1 MDIIQGSQPPPRQAP
16 RWIFAAVG
24 LLGLAGV
31 SLAVGSVGYGNHHT
45 PAGHQGYL
53 RTQPFVT
60 AAEFV
65 GVQSGPTSTGMVWRQ
80 EVVNIDM
87 RARTFPED
95 MKILTAERLELHF
108 TAHARIRLRA
118 DSVKSLVEDYGGAN
132 WYEANVQQQFRS
144 IVRGKVQSLEAF
156 DVKSKMGSIA
166 DDALA
171 ELKERYEGTPVEFL
185 SVNIGNIDYPT
196 VVVQSVVRKFVT
208 NEDNERKD
216 IELEI
221 AQRQIDIGIA
231 EAQGVA
237 DAQRVIRTSLDP
249 MFLQYEALKAVEELA
264 ESPNTTF
271 VIMPTGENSAPL
283 ILDLKE

>member
-1 MDIIQGSQPPPRQAP
+1 MEIIQGQPRRPPK
-16 RWIFAAVG
+16 WLFAAVG
-24 LLGLAGV
+24 LLGLGGV

-45 PAGHQGYL
+45 PAGHQGYV
-53 RTQPFVT
+53 RTNPFVT

-65 GVQSGPTSTGMVWRQ
+65 GIQTGPTSTGLVWRQ
-80 EVVNIDM
+80 QVVNIDI
-87 RARTFPED
+87 RARTFSED

-108 TAHARIRLRA
+108 TAHARIQLRA
-118 DSVKSLVEDYGGAN
+118 DSVKSLVEDYGGEN

-144 IVRGKVQSLEAF
+144 IVRSKVQSLEAF
-156 DVKSKMGSIA
+156 DVKSKMASIA
-166 DDALA
+166 EDTLA
-171 ELKERYEGTPVEFL
+171 ELQSRYAGTPVEFL
-185 SVNIGNIDYPT
+185 SVNIGNIQYPQ

-237 DAQRVIRTSLDP
+237 DSQRVIRTSLDP

-271 VIMPTGENSAPL
+271 VIMPTGEGGGAPL

>member
-1 MDIIQGSQPPPRQAP
+1 MEIIQGNVRQPP
-16 RWIFAAVG
+16 RWLFAGVA
-24 LLGLAGV
+24 LLGLVGLGIAG
-31 SLAVGSVGYGNHHT
+31 ASVGYGNHHT
-45 PAGHQGYL
+45 PAGYQGYI

-65 GVQSGPTSTGMVWRQ
+65 GVQSGPTSTGLVWRQ
-80 EVVNIDM
+80 QVVNIDM
-87 RARTFPED
+87 RARTFSED

-118 DSVKSLVEDYGGAN
+118 DSVKSLVEDYGGED

-144 IVRGKVQSLEAF
+144 IVRSKVQSLEAF
-156 DVKSKMGSIA
+156 DVKSQMSSIA
-166 DDALA
+166 ADTVA
-171 ELKERYEGTPVEFL
+171 ELRDRYSDTPVEFM
-185 SVNIGNIDYPT
+185 SVNIGNIQYPS

-231 EAQGVA
+231 EAQGVS
-237 DAQRVIRTSLDP
+237 DAQLVIRTSLDP

-271 VIMPTGENSAPL
+271 VIMPTGDNATPL

>member
-1 MDIIQGSQPPPRQAP
+1 MEVIQGRAKSPPK
-16 RWIFAAVG
+16 WLFAAVG
-24 LLGLAGV
+24 LLGLAGASV
-31 SLAVGSVGYGNHHT
+31 AVGSIGYGNHHT
-45 PAGHQGYL
+45 PAGHQGYI
-53 RTQPFVT
+53 RTNPFVT

-65 GVQSGPTSTGMVWRQ
+65 GVQTGPTSTGMVWRQ
-80 EVVNIDM
+80 QVVNIDM
-87 RARTFPED
+87 RARTFSEE

-108 TAHARIRLRA
+108 TAHARIRLRD
-118 DSVKSLVEDYGGAN
+118 DSVKALVEEYGGEN

-144 IVRGKVQSLEAF
+144 IVRSKVQSLEAF
-156 DVKSKMGSIA
+156 DVKSQMGSIA
-166 DDALA
+166 QDTVE
-171 ELKERYEGTPVEFL
+171 ELQDRYKDTPVEFL
-185 SVNIGNIDYPT
+185 SVNIGNIQYPQ

-271 VIMPTGENSAPL
+271 VIMPTSESGNAPL

>member
-1 MDIIQGSQPPPRQAP
+1 MDIIQGTQPRQAP
-16 RWIFAAVG
+16 RWIIAAIG

-45 PAGHQGYL
+45 PAGYQGYL
-53 RTQPFVT
+53 RTRPFVT

-108 TAHARIRLRA
+108 TAHARVRLRA
-118 DSVKSLVEDYGGAN
+118 DSVKSLVEDYGGEN

-144 IVRGKVQSLEAF
+144 IVRSKVQSLEAF
-156 DVKSKMGSIA
+156 DVKSKMDSIA
-166 DDALA
+166 ADALA
-171 ELKERYEGTPVEFL
+171 QLEKRYEGTPVEFL
-185 SVNIGNIDYPT
+185 SVNIGNIDYPK
-196 VVVQSVVRKFVT
+196 VVVDSVVRKFVT

-271 VIMPTGENSAPL
+271 VIMPIGENSAPL

>member
-1 MDIIQGSQPPPRQAP
+1 MEIIQGNARRPPR
-16 RWIFAAVG
+16 WLFAAVG
-24 LLGLAGV
+24 LVGLTGV
-31 SLAVGSVGYGNHHT
+31 TLAISSLGYGNHHT
-45 PAGHQGYL
+45 PAGHQGYI

-65 GVQSGPTSTGMVWRQ
+65 GVQTGPTSTGLVWRQ

-87 RARTFPED
+87 RARTFSEE

-118 DSVKSLVEDYGGAN
+118 DSVKSLVEDYGGEN

-144 IVRGKVQSLEAF
+144 IVRSKVQSLEAF
-156 DVKSKMGSIA
+156 DVKNKMVSIA
-166 DDALA
+166 NDTLA
-171 ELKERYEGTPVEFL
+171 ELQARYEGTPVEFL
-185 SVNIGNIDYPT
+185 SVNIGNIQYPS

-271 VIMPTGENSAPL
+271 VIMPTGDGGAPL

>member
-1 MDIIQGSQPPPRQAP
+1 MDIIQGTQSRQPP
-16 RWIFAAVG
+16 RWIFAAIG
-24 LLGLAGV
+24 LLGLVGV

-45 PAGHQGYL
+45 PAGYQGYL
-53 RTQPFVT
+53 RTRPFVT

-118 DSVKSLVEDYGGAN
+118 DSVKSLVEDYGGEN

-156 DVKSKMGSIA
+156 DVKSKMDSIA
-166 DDALA
+166 ADALA
-171 ELKERYEGTPVEFL
+171 QLEKRYEGTPVEFL
-185 SVNIGNIDYPT
+185 SVNIGNIDYPK
-196 VVVQSVVRKFVT
+196 VVVDSVVRKFVT

>member
-1 MDIIQGSQPPPRQAP
+1 MEVIQGRPRGPVP
-16 RWIFAAVG
+16 RLIIFGVG
-24 LLGLAGV
+24 LLALLGV
-31 SLAVGSVGYGNHHT
+31 SLAIGSVGYGNHHT
-45 PAGHQGYL
+45 PAGHQGYV
-53 RTQPFVT
+53 RTNPFVT

-65 GVQSGPTSTGMVWRQ
+65 GVQTGPSSTGLVWRRQ
-80 EVVNIDM
+80 VVNIDM
-87 RARTFPED
+87 RARTFSEQ

-108 TAHARIRLRA
+108 TAHARIKLRG
-118 DSVKSLVEDYGGAN
+118 DSVKDLVEDYGGEN

-144 IVRGKVQSLEAF
+144 IVRSKVQALEAF
-156 DVKSKMGSIA
+156 DVKSEMLSIA
-166 DDALA
+166 ADTLA
-171 ELKERYEGTPVEFL
+171 ELQDRYAGTPVEFL
-185 SVNIGNIDYPT
+185 SVNIGNIQYPK
-196 VVVQSVVRKFVT
+196 VVVDSVVRKFVT

-271 VIMPTGENSAPL
+271 VIMPMSESGTTPL

>member
-1 MDIIQGSQPPPRQAP
+1 MEIIQGNVRKPPK
-16 RWIFAAVG
+16 WLFVG
-24 LLGLAGV
+24 IVLLGLVGL
-31 SLAVGSVGYGNHHT
+31 SIAVASTGYGNHHT
-45 PAGHQGYL
+45 PAGHQGYV

-65 GVQSGPTSTGMVWRQ
+65 GVQAGPTSTGLVWRQ
-80 EVVNIDM
+80 QVVNIDM
-87 RARTFPED
+87 RARTFPEE
-95 MKILTAERLELHF
+95 MKILTAERLELQF
-108 TAHARIRLRA
+108 TAHARIRLRE
-118 DSVKSLVEDYGGAN
+118 DSVKSLVEDYGGEN

-144 IVRGKVQSLEAF
+144 IVRSKVQSLEAF
-156 DVKSKMGSIA
+156 DVKSKMSSIA
-166 DDALA
+166 EDTLT
-171 ELKERYEGTPVEFL
+171 ELEERYAGTPVEFL
-185 SVNIGNIDYPT
+185 SVNIGNIQYPS

-231 EAQGVA
+231 EAQGVS
-237 DAQRVIRTSLDP
+237 DAQLVIRTSLDP
-249 MFLQYEALKAVEELA
+249 MFLQYEAIKAVEELA

-271 VIMPTGENSAPL
+271 VIMPTGDNGTPL

>member
-1 MDIIQGSQPPPRQAP
+1 MEIIQGQVRRPPT
-16 RWIFAAVG
+16 WLFAAIG

-31 SLAVGSVGYGNHHT
+31 TLAVGSVGYGNHHT
-45 PAGHQGYL
+45 PAGHQGYI
-53 RTQPFVT
+53 RTQPFVA

-65 GVQSGPTSTGMVWRQ
+65 GMQTGPTSTGLVWRQ

-87 RARTFPED
+87 RARTFSEE

-108 TAHARIRLRA
+108 TAHARIRLRD
-118 DSVKSLVEDYGGAN
+118 DSVKSLVEDYGGEN

-144 IVRGKVQSLEAF
+144 IVRSKVQSLEAF
-156 DVKSKMGSIA
+156 DVKSKMEIIS
-166 DDALA
+166 DEALT
-171 ELKERYEGTPVEFL
+171 ELQERYADTPMEFL
-185 SVNIGNIDYPT
+185 SINIGNIQYPQ

-264 ESPNTTF
+264 GSENTTF
-271 VIMPTGENSAPL
+271 VIMPTSEGGQTPL

>member
-1 MDIIQGSQPPPRQAP
+1 MEVIQGRAKSPPK
-16 RWIFAAVG
+16 WLFVAVG
-24 LLGLAGV
+24 LLGLTGV
-31 SLAVGSVGYGNHHT
+31 SIAVGSVGYGNHHT
-45 PAGHQGYL
+45 PAGHQGYI
-53 RTQPFVT
+53 RTNPFVT

-65 GVQSGPTSTGMVWRQ
+65 GVQTGPTSTGMVWRQ
-80 EVVNIDM
+80 QVVNIDM
-87 RARTFPED
+87 RARTFSEE

-108 TAHARIRLRA
+108 TAHARIRLRD
-118 DSVKSLVEDYGGAN
+118 DSVKSLVEEYGGEN

-144 IVRGKVQSLEAF
+144 IVRSKVQSLEAF
-156 DVKSKMGSIA
+156 DVKSQMGSIA
-166 DDALA
+166 QDTLE
-171 ELKERYEGTPVEFL
+171 ELQDRYSDTPVEFL
-185 SVNIGNIDYPT
+185 SVNIGNIDYPQ

-271 VIMPTGENSAPL
+271 VIMPTSESGNAPL

>member
-1 MDIIQGSQPPPRQAP
+1 MEIIQGRAKSPPKWLFGA
-16 RWIFAAVG
+16 IG
-24 LLGLAGV
+24 LLGLTGV
-31 SLAVGSVGYGNHHT
+31 SLAVGSIGYGNHHT
-45 PAGHQGYL
+45 PAGHQGYV
-53 RTQPFVT
+53 RTNPFVT

-65 GVQSGPTSTGMVWRQ
+65 GVQTGPTSTGMVWRRQ
-80 EVVNIDM
+80 VVNIDM
-87 RARTFPED
+87 RARTFSEE

-108 TAHARIRLRA
+108 TAHARIRLRD
-118 DSVKSLVEDYGGAN
+118 DSVKALVEEYGGEN

-144 IVRGKVQSLEAF
+144 IVRSKVQSLEAF
-156 DVKSKMGSIA
+156 DVKSQMGSIA
-166 DDALA
+166 DDALE
-171 ELKERYEGTPVEFL
+171 ELQDRYAGTPVEFL
-185 SVNIGNIDYPT
+185 SVNIGNIQYPQ

-271 VIMPTGENSAPL
+271 VIMPTSESGNAPL

>member
-1 MDIIQGSQPPPRQAP
+1 MVLA
-16 RWIFAAVG
+16 
-24 LLGLAGV
+24 GLA
-31 SLAVGSVGYGNHHT
+31 LAISAIGYGNHHT
-45 PAGHQGYL
+45 PPGHQGYI

-65 GVQSGPTSTGMVWRQ
+65 GVQTGPTSTGLVWRQ
-80 EVVNIDM
+80 QVVNIDI
-87 RARTFPED
+87 RARTFSED

-108 TAHARIRLRA
+108 TAHARIRLRD
-118 DSVKSLVEDYGGAN
+118 DSIKSLVENFGGED

-144 IVRGKVQSLEAF
+144 IVRSKVQSLEAF
-156 DVKSKMGSIA
+156 DVKNQMEQIA
-166 DDALA
+166 EDTLA
-171 ELKERYEGTPVEFL
+171 ELQERYADTPVEFL
-185 SVNIGNIDYPT
+185 SVNIGNIDYPA
-196 VVVQSVVRKFVT
+196 VVVESVVRKFVT

-271 VIMPTGENSAPL
+271 VIMPTGESSAPL

>member
-1 MDIIQGSQPPPRQAP
+1 MEVIQGRAKSPPK
-16 RWIFAAVG
+16 WLFAAVG
-24 LLGLAGV
+24 LLGLTGV
-31 SLAVGSVGYGNHHT
+31 SLAIGSIGYGNHHT
-45 PAGHQGYL
+45 PAGHQGYI
-53 RTQPFVT
+53 RTNPFVT

-80 EVVNIDM
+80 QVVNIDM
-87 RARTFPED
+87 RARTFSEE

-108 TAHARIRLRA
+108 TAHARIRLRD
-118 DSVKSLVEDYGGAN
+118 DSVKALVEEYGGEN

-144 IVRGKVQSLEAF
+144 IVRSKVQSLEAF
-156 DVKSKMGSIA
+156 DVKSQMGSIA
-166 DDALA
+166 QDTVE
-171 ELKERYEGTPVEFL
+171 ELQNRYADTPVEFL
-185 SVNIGNIDYPT
+185 SVNIGNIQYPQ

-208 NEDNERKD
+208 NEDHERKD

-271 VIMPTGENSAPL
+271 VIMPTSESGNAPL

>member
-1 MDIIQGSQPPPRQAP
+1 MEIIQGTEPRQPP

-24 LLGLAGV
+24 LLGLGGV

-108 TAHARIRLRA
+108 TAHARVRLRA
-118 DSVKSLVEDYGGAN
+118 DSVKSLVEDYGGEN

-144 IVRGKVQSLEAF
+144 IVRSKVQSLEAF
-156 DVKSKMGSIA
+156 DVKSKMDSIA
-166 DDALA
+166 ADALA
-171 ELKERYEGTPVEFL
+171 QLEKRYEGTPVEFL
-185 SVNIGNIDYPT
+185 SVNIGNIDYPK
-196 VVVQSVVRKFVT
+196 VVVDSVVRKFVT

-271 VIMPTGENSAPL
+271 VIMPVGENSAPL

>member
-1 MDIIQGSQPPPRQAP
+1 MDIIQGTQPRRPP
-16 RWIFAAVG
+16 RWIFVAVG
-24 LLGLAGV
+24 LLGLGSV
-31 SLAVGSVGYGNHHT
+31 GLAAGSVGYSNHHT
-45 PAGHQGYL
+45 PAGYQGYL

-65 GVQSGPTSTGMVWRQ
+65 GVQSGPTSTGIVWRQ

-118 DSVKSLVEDYGGAN
+118 GSVKSLVEDYGGEN

-144 IVRGKVQSLEAF
+144 IVRSKVQSLEAF
-156 DVKSKMGSIA
+156 DVKSKMDSIA
-166 DDALA
+166 ADALA
-171 ELKERYEGTPVEFL
+171 ELEERYDGTPVEFL
-185 SVNIGNIDYPT
+185 SVNIGNIDYPK
-196 VVVQSVVRKFVT
+196 VVVDSVVRKFVT

-271 VIMPTGENSAPL
+271 VIMPVGENAPPL